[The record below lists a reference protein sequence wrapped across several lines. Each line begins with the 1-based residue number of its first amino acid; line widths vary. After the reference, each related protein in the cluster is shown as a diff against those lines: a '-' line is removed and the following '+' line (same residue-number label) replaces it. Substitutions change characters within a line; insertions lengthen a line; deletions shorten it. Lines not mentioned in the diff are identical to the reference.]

1 MTTHTCSDCGTAA
14 EPGQS
19 FCEACGAVLGWR
31 EPAGERPAPAGAAA
45 AQGSETTTA
54 RVPRGGTATVADRA
68 GAAGL
73 RKEPEAEPAPAPP
86 APPASPASPAS
97 PAPAGAT
104 PPEVTPE
111 RARQLLVPVAEPEP
125 ADVPEAVA
133 PTLPGRPSASRPV
146 VRGPGREAEAEGGV
160 PCTWCGTLNRPDR
173 HYCGRC
179 AMSMAA
185 AEEAPERLPWWRRL
199 FDRDQREAPWAGQR
213 PRLDR
218 TFGHLLKWVGA
229 GLAVG
234 LLIATV
240 IYLPTGIQATRDHFA
255 KRAPVAPDDVDA
267 SMSWGGHGPELAF
280 DLTSNTWWGP
290 GITHSAEGEWIEAR
304 FSQPTD
310 LLDVVI
316 TPGVSTHAN
325 QLSEATLPRTLE
337 ARVTTSDGGRTTHE
351 ITLDQGAGAQLR
363 AFRAKDVV
371 SVRFT
376 LLTAYAPSEEK
387 QVAIAEIEF
396 FGPSAGGWF

>member
-1 MTTHTCSDCGTAA
+1 MTTPTCSDCGTAA

-31 EPAGERPAPAGAAA
+31 DPAGERPGQAGAAA
-45 AQGSETTTA
+45 LNGSEAATA
-54 RVPRGGTATVADRA
+54 RVPRGGTATVPEGA
-68 GAAGL
+68 GATGL
-73 RKEPEAEPAPAPP
+73 RKEPATRKEPAAEPEPAPAPP
-86 APPASPASPAS
+86 PAP
-97 PAPAGAT
+97 PAGAT

-125 ADVPEAVA
+125 ADGPEAVA

-179 AMSMAA
+179 AMSLAA

-199 FDRDQREAPWAGQR
+199 FDRDRREAPWAGQR

-218 TFGHLLKWVGA
+218 TFGHLLKWVA
-229 GLAVG
+229 VGLAVG
-234 LLIATV
+234 LLVATV

-255 KRAPVAPDDVDA
+255 KRAPVAPDSTDA
-267 SMSWGGHGPELAF
+267 SLSWGQHGPELAF

-316 TPGVSTHAN
+316 TPGVSAHAN

-351 ITLDQGAGAQLR
+351 ISLDQGAGPQAR
-363 AFRAKDVV
+363 TFRAKDVI

-376 LLTAYAPSEEK
+376 ILAAYAPSEDK

-396 FGPSAGGWF
+396 FGPSASSWF